1 MCTST
6 DIIEEDIELKE
17 MNKGDM
23 LVMTNAGSYAS
34 VITPYQFASLP
45 KAAQLML
52 KTDGSVINAEEL

>member
-1 MCTST
+1 
-6 DIIEEDIELKE
+6 
-17 MNKGDM
+17 MNIGDM

-52 KTDGSVINAEEL
+52 KADGSVINAEE